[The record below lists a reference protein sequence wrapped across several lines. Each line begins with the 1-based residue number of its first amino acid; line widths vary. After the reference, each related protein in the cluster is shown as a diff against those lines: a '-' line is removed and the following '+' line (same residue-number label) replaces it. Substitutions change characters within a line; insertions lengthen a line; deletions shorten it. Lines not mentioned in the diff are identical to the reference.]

1 MDKVRITSDGTAE
14 GTRLTVGDKD
24 ITKHVQSIEIGH
36 IESRSIVTARVTFLQ
51 VEMDVKAEPIGGMM
65 AVIIDGKEDLRPI
78 DSRDVIILSDGTESG
93 INRPLVYDGEQAV
106 YYLDGQPPRIIKTL
120 KG

>member
-1 MDKVRITSDGTAE
+1 MDKIRITSDGTAA
-14 GTRLTVGDKD
+14 GTKVFVGDRE
-24 ITKHVQSIEIGH
+24 IGGIASIEIGD
-36 IESRSIVTARVTFLQ
+36 IRPRGVVSANLGFMA
-51 VEMDVKAEPIGGMM
+51 VELDIKAEPIGGMM

-78 DSRDVIILSDGTESG
+78 ASRDVIILSDGTESG
-93 INRPLVYDGEQAV
+93 ISRPLVYDGEQAV